1 MRVTL
6 SVDGPPPD
14 RTQSGRSADRDSPH
28 AEPLA
33 RAAEE
38 LMRRSPE
45 AFPLREPLGI
55 TVVFGETK
63 PTFATYDAID
73 PIIEVLV
80 DVGLLA
86 DERLTDWHRGRWDP
100 HGEGYTVTIEPA
112 GTGESGPP

>member
-14 RTQSGRSADRDSPH
+14 RTHSGRSAGRDSPH

-38 LMRRSPE
+38 LMRRSPG
-45 AFPLREPLGI
+45 AFPLRERLGI
-55 TVVFGETK
+55 TVVFGETR
-63 PTFATYDAID
+63 PTYEGYDAVD

-80 DVGLLA
+80 AVGMVA
-86 DERLTDWHRGRWDP
+86 DERLTDWHRERRDP
-100 HGEGYTVTIEPA
+100 QGKGYTVTIEPA
-112 GTGESGPP
+112 ATGKRAPT